1 MHNIILRDELL
12 QGLSLYMKIYDIE
25 NDIATKEDLITKFR
39 KEPKEI
45 AKFLRTSIRKVPGT
59 STHSKFLRKICLSLL
74 NAKGSPTIFFTVSF
88 ANTRN
93 SAVRILNGLTGEEKD
108 LYNTLTTKDHHL
120 QD

>member
-1 MHNIILRDELL
+1 MYWVEKDLRNGRLQFRFVNDAYYIYYMHNIILRDELL
-12 QGLSLYMKIYDIE
+12 QGLSLYMNIYDIE
-25 NDIATKEDLITKFR
+25 NDVATKEDLIQKFR

-93 SAVRILNGLTGEEKD
+93 
-108 LYNTLTTKDHHL
+108 
-120 QD
+120 